1 MVDQLRPVMRPRLYE
16 VIVEQLCSH
25 IADNEMV
32 AGDRLPPERELAAK
46 LGVSRA
52 SLSQALS
59 PSRSRAFCRSGTATV
74 RSSSA
79 GLSRKERSRR
89 CRNTRTA
96 YPTSLRPARRS
107 R

>member
-52 SLSQALS
+52 SLSQALVAHLNGEKVEARI
-59 PSRSRAFCRSGTATV
+59 PTGEVLATQENLDHPDV
-74 RSSSA
+74 RELLEPGQA
-79 GLSRKERSRR
+79 Q
-89 CRNTRTA
+89 
-96 YPTSLRPARRS
+96 
-107 R
+107 